1 MALSNFMFN
10 LFCFLSIISDIDLWP
25 VVIKRCKLN
34 QKACR
39 KQRLLDT
46 KYKDLR
52 TNLCLQEK
60 NCLLIF
66 LQKADCERIFEPNF
80 LDIVAEIKRKKPPEN
95 RVLSREKSRA
105 IGTLHYYYILVCRN
119 KCLWFIGAILW
130 TCNFLYLLNKQ
141 HHYLKKKNKN

>member
-10 LFCFLSIISDIDLWP
+10 LFCFLSIVSDIDLWP

-34 QKACR
+34 KKACR

-80 LDIVAEIKRKKPPEN
+80 LDIVAEIKRKKTAW
-95 RVLSREKSRA
+95 K
-105 IGTLHYYYILVCRN
+105 
-119 KCLWFIGAILW
+119 
-130 TCNFLYLLNKQ
+130 
-141 HHYLKKKNKN
+141 

>member
-1 MALSNFMFN
+1 MNSNVADNLNNKWLSWKILIDLVHSKYDDFVKFYVKSFFSSFYY
-10 LFCFLSIISDIDLWP
+10 LCVKISDIDLWP

-34 QKACR
+34 KKACR

-66 LQKADCERIFEPNF
+66 LQRANCERIFESNF

-95 RVLSREKSRA
+95 RDLSREKSRA
-105 IGTLHYYYILVCRN
+105 IGTLHY
-119 KCLWFIGAILW
+119 
-130 TCNFLYLLNKQ
+130 
-141 HHYLKKKNKN
+141 